1 MHALA
6 TMPMQPRSQI
16 SRFGRTKYIC
26 MRARFLF
33 LLHFQN
39 TYFWA
44 QNIWVALP
52 SNAPLRQWAG
62 AGVWMGVIG
71 RHGNADVND
80 NGRLLLQLCCNNA
93 LCASWIL
100 SSNTKHTWWL
110 VHRFFWSTVAHW
122 FLHSFNWIVQFS
134 VGRSCH
140 KECNVRLEKQQGL
153 SIAYRARRPYRM
165 KWEALAN
172 TDVRNTVMFFIR
184 EFQECI
190 ADAEVEWQL
199 FKAAVFSPA
208 ARECGRKP
216 LGMVNNGTEVTP
228 SYSRSL
234 PTCQNTE
241 S

>member
-1 MHALA
+1 
-6 TMPMQPRSQI
+6 
-16 SRFGRTKYIC
+16 
-26 MRARFLF
+26 
-33 LLHFQN
+33 
-39 TYFWA
+39 
-44 QNIWVALP
+44 
-52 SNAPLRQWAG
+52 
-62 AGVWMGVIG
+62 
-71 RHGNADVND
+71 
-80 NGRLLLQLCCNNA
+80 
-93 LCASWIL
+93 
-100 SSNTKHTWWL
+100 
-110 VHRFFWSTVAHW
+110 
-122 FLHSFNWIVQFS
+122 
-134 VGRSCH
+134 
-140 KECNVRLEKQQGL
+140 
-153 SIAYRARRPYRM
+153 M